1 MFIFCKIGLQFTY
14 INRSLYNFQLVCAVR
29 EQRAASRV
37 AIAKTASC
45 ATWLVHPTPQYPVC
59 RLRGEWGS
67 WSWQP
72 VRCRD

>member
-45 ATWLVHPTPQYPVC
+45 AT
-59 RLRGEWGS
+59 
-67 WSWQP
+67 
-72 VRCRD
+72 